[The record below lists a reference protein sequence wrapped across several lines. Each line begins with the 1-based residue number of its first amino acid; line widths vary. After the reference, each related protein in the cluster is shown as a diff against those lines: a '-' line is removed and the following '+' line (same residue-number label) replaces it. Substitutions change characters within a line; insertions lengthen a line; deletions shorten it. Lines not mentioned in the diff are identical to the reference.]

1 MKTVQKLE
9 PSRHVRGRFLVWFEG
24 ERDPLKVTDNEV
36 VAFALS
42 PGRTLE
48 PQELA
53 RLKEAGGLSSAKALG
68 ARMLGERPL
77 SRRELIRLL
86 EEKGTAPENAQAAA
100 DWLEE
105 LGALNELEYA
115 RSIVR
120 HYTTRGYG
128 AQKLRQEFQRR
139 GVPRELWGPGPG
151 GAVRPRWTGWCPFWI
166 RSSGARPRTPN
177 YSSAPLTPCCG
188 GDSVGR
194 RSRPA
199 WPGTARK
206 SRRNP
211 FERV

>member
-42 PGRTLE
+42 PGKTLE
-48 PQELA
+48 PEELA

-77 SRRELIRLL
+77 SRRELIRRL

-139 GVPRELWGPGPG
+139 GVPRELWDQALEEQSDPVDRVVSFLEKKLRGQTQDPKLLKRATDALLRRGF
-151 GAVRPRWTGWCPFWI
+151 RWEEIKTGLA
-166 RSSGARPRTPN
+166 RYGARIEEE
-177 YSSAPLTPCCG
+177 SL
-188 GDSVGR
+188 
-194 RSRPA
+194 
-199 WPGTARK
+199 
-206 SRRNP
+206 
-211 FERV
+211 

>member
-24 ERDPLKVTDNEV
+24 EKDPLKVTDNEV

-48 PQELA
+48 PEELT
-53 RLKEAGGLSSAKALG
+53 RLKEAGGLSAAKALG

-77 SRRELIRLL
+77 SRRELVRRL

-105 LGALNELEYA
+105 MGALNELEYA

-120 HYTTRGYG
+120 HYTARGYG

-139 GVPRELWGPGPG
+139 GVPRELWDEALKEQNDPVDRVVNFLDKKLRGQTQDPKLLKRATDALLRRGF
-151 GAVRPRWTGWCPFWI
+151 RWEEIKTGLA
-166 RSSGARPRTPN
+166 RYGARIEEE
-177 YSSAPLTPCCG
+177 SL
-188 GDSVGR
+188 
-194 RSRPA
+194 
-199 WPGTARK
+199 
-206 SRRNP
+206 
-211 FERV
+211 